1 MKNEGRLWDA
11 LFETLYSTEYGKICY
26 LRRKGGGSF
35 KAKHKEEEEIRKKE
49 EQKRKADYEKRKA
62 RRELKKR
69 EKEELEERA
78 GKRFKLD
85 PYWLQGYPSKNG
97 KS

>member
-11 LFETLYSTEYGKICY
+11 LFETLSSTEYGKICY
-26 LRRKGGGSF
+26 LRRKGGGSW

-49 EQKRKADYEKRKA
+49 EQRRKADYEKRKA
-62 RRELKKR
+62 RRELKKW

-85 PYWLQGYPSKNG
+85 PYWLEGYPSKNG
-97 KS
+97 K